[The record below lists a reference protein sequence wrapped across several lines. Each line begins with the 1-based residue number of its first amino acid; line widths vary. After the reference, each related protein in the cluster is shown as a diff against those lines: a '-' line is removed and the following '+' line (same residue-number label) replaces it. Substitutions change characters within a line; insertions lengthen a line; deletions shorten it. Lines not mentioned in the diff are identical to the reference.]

1 MVFVK
6 KSNILSRVFISQ
18 IRPEKIVLDILDRKE
33 GFLDQKSE
41 VLKRPENPKF
51 LKGDGPWFLS
61 RNRTF
66 CQGCLFCKLDQVTS
80 FFDILD

>member
-41 VLKRPENPKF
+41 VLKRPEIEISQRGWSMVFVKKSNI
-51 LKGDGPWFLS
+51 LS
-61 RNRTF
+61 R
-66 CQGCLFCKLDQVTS
+66 VS
-80 FFDILD
+80 ILQIRPGKIGF

>member
-41 VLKRPENPKF
+41 VLKRPENRNFSRGWSMVFVK
-51 LKGDGPWFLS
+51 KSNILS
-61 RNRTF
+61 R
-66 CQGCLFCKLDQVTS
+66 VS
-80 FFDILD
+80 ILQIRPGKIVF

>member
-41 VLKRPENPKF
+41 VLKRPEN
-51 LKGDGPWFLS
+51 
-61 RNRTF
+61 RNF
-66 CQGCLFCKLDQVTS
+66 
-80 FFDILD
+80 